1 MYDIA
6 WYGEAGSVAEAI
18 ALLQARPRACP
29 VAGGS
34 DVLIRIKKGKIRDA
48 ELVGIYGIP
57 GLQGVGLESDGT
69 IVIGSGTTFSQVI
82 ADPLLR
88 ARVPLLTEAAATVG
102 GPQIRNL
109 ATIGGNICNGAPS
122 ADSAP
127 ALLAL
132 DARLRIEGPLGSRVT
147 ALRDFYRG
155 PGRVDLKRDE
165 ILTAILLAPDDYRGM
180 GGCYI
185 KFAGRAA
192 MDIAILGCAAVC
204 RLNGNVVEDFRL
216 ALGVAGPTPLRCP
229 RTEALVRGSVFSE
242 SLLAAMAETAVS
254 EAGPRSSW
262 RASKEFRLH
271 LVAELSK
278 RAFREAFI
286 KAGGEISC

>member
-34 DVLIRIKKGKIRDA
+34 DVLTRIKKGKIRDA
-48 ELVGIYGIP
+48 ELVSIYGIP
-57 GLQGVGLESDGT
+57 GLRGVGLESDGT

-109 ATIGGNICNGAPS
+109 ATIGGNICNGSPS

-127 ALLAL
+127 ALLVL
-132 DARLRIEGPLGSRVT
+132 DALLRIEGPLGTRVT

-155 PGRVDLKRDE
+155 PGSVDLARDE
-165 ILTAILLAPDDYRGM
+165 ILTAILLPPDGYRGL
-180 GGCYI
+180 GGSYI

-192 MDIAILGCAAVC
+192 MDIAILGCAAAC
-204 RLNGNVVEDFRL
+204 RPAGDVVEDFRL

-229 RTEALVRGSVFSE
+229 RTEALVRGQVFSG
-242 SLLAAMAETAVS
+242 SLLAAVAASAVRD
-254 EAGPRSSW
+254 ADPRTSW
-262 RASKEFRLH
+262 RASREFRLH
-271 LVAELSK
+271 LVAELSQ
-278 RAFREAFI
+278 RAFREAFV
-286 KAGGEISC
+286 KAGGVPSC